1 MDRKEL
7 IIIGAG
13 PAGITAG
20 IYAARKK
27 MDFLILAENMGGQVV
42 WSYDIENYVGYQFI
56 TGPDLIAK
64 FKAHLD
70 TFNIELKE
78 REKVID
84 VQRAN
89 DFIQVTSEK
98 GRYFSK
104 TVIIASG
111 RTQKSLGIEGEEK
124 YRNKG
129 VAFCAT
135 CDGPLF
141 ADKAV
146 AIVGGGNS
154 GFYATL
160 EMMKYAKKIY
170 VIEST
175 AEVNAD
181 RIMVEKAEVS
191 EKVAIYTKTA
201 VIKIFGDKFV
211 KGITI
216 LREGRE
222 EDIEVEGVFIE
233 VGSTPNSDFTKD
245 VAKNSMGEIYVD
257 CGCRTNIPG
266 IFAAGDVTDVYAK
279 QIIVAC
285 GEGAKAVIAASEY
298 LNRTKEA

>member
-1 MDRKEL
+1 MATKEL

-27 MDFLILAENMGGQVV
+27 INFLIITEDMGGQVV

-56 TGPDLIAK
+56 TGPDLVAK

-78 REKVID
+78 GEKAMR
-84 VQRAN
+84 VQREN

-98 GRYFSK
+98 EKYFSK

-111 RTQKSLGIEGEEK
+111 RTQKSLGIEGEDK
-124 YRNKG
+124 YKNKG

-141 ADKAV
+141 ANKSV

-160 EMMKYAKKIY
+160 EMMKYAKRIY
-170 VIEST
+170 VIENSP
-175 AEVNAD
+175 EVNAD
-181 RIMVEKAEVS
+181 RIMVEKAEAS
-191 EKVAIYTKTA
+191 EKVMIYTNTT
-201 VIKIFGDKFV
+201 VEEVFGDKFV
-211 KGITI
+211 KGVKI
-216 LREGRE
+216 LRNGRKE
-222 EDIEVEGVFIE
+222 KLEVEGMFIQI
-233 VGSTPNSDFTKD
+233 GSTPNSGFTEGI
-245 VAKNSMGEIYVD
+245 AKNSTGEVLVD

-266 IFAAGDVTDVYAK
+266 VFAAGDVTDVYAK

-285 GEGAKAVIAASEY
+285 GEGAKASIAASEY
-298 LNRTKEA
+298 LNKQKEA